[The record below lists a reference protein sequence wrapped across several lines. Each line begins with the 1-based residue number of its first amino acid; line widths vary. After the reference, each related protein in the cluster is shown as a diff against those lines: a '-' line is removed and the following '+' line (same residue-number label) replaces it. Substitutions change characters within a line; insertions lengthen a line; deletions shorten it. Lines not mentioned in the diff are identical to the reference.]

1 MPADHILTYALA
13 MRGGVE
19 AALGRMLPGWLNRG
33 RRVTLILGDEDG
45 QFQDSVPHGVET
57 VVLGHQRY
65 GGLCTV
71 LPGLVDRV
79 RPDIVFCPG
88 NHYTAMAAWTRAR
101 LGGACPPI
109 VAKMSNAVQRGDQ
122 AALIAWGQRQ
132 WLAGH
137 RHFLDALVAMTP
149 ATAREAGSATGL
161 SVAVIPNPPTVL
173 PGTPATRPVS
183 ADRRILGVGR
193 LEPQK
198 RWDRLI
204 TAMTH
209 LPEDVG
215 LTILGEGSLRP
226 ALTAQIAILGLSHR
240 VSLPGHSAN
249 APAAMAAAPV
259 VVLSSD
265 YEGVPGVLRE
275 ALAVGTPVVTTDS
288 SPAVHEI
295 VSHPSLGS
303 IVPRE
308 DVRALAAALN
318 HWLAPVTVRPDPVPQ
333 PGQDSPERYLAL
345 FDSIVAARARRG
357 VVEAG
362 SPEPALL
369 RSADIGFGPRAV
381 AIARRLALRPAL

>member
-19 AALGRMLPGWLNRG
+19 AALGRMLPGWLERG

-45 QFQDSVPHGVET
+45 QFQGGVPLGVET
-57 VVLGHQRY
+57 VTLGHQRY
-65 GGLCTV
+65 GGLCGV
-71 LPGLVDRV
+71 LPAMIARA

-88 NHYTAMAAWTRAR
+88 NHYTAMAAWTRMR
-101 LGGACPPI
+101 LAGACPPI
-109 VAKMSNAVQRGDQ
+109 VAKMSNAVDRGDQ
-122 AALIAWGQRQ
+122 APLIAWGQRQ

-149 ATAREAGSATGL
+149 ATARAAQGATGL
-161 SVAVIPNPPTVL
+161 SVAVIPNPPSMAPCFAAPRPT
-173 PGTPATRPVS
+173 TP
-183 ADRRILGVGR
+183 DRRILGVGR

-209 LPEDVG
+209 LPEDIG

-226 ALTAQIAILGLSHR
+226 ALTAQIQILGLSHR
-240 VSLPGHSAN
+240 VSLPGHSAD
-249 APAAMAAAPV
+249 APAAMAAAQ
-259 VVLSSD
+259 VLALPSD

-295 VSHPSLGS
+295 VSDPSLGT
-303 IVPRE
+303 IVARE
-308 DVRALAAALN
+308 DLGGLVAALR
-318 HWLAPVTVRPDPVPQ
+318 HWLDPVAQRPEPVPQ
-333 PGQDSPERYLAL
+333 PGQDSAERYLAL
-345 FDSIVAARARRG
+345 FDSIVAARARG
-357 VVEAG
+357 VPVAAG
-362 SPEPALL
+362 PLEPALAG
-369 RSADIGFGPRAV
+369 SVDIGFGARAV
-381 AIARRLALRPAL
+381 AVARRLALRPAL

>member
-45 QFQDSVPHGVET
+45 QFQGGVPLGVET
-57 VVLGHQRY
+57 VTLGHQRY
-65 GGLCTV
+65 GGLCRA
-71 LPGLVDRV
+71 LPSAIERV

-101 LGGACPPI
+101 LAGACPPI
-109 VAKMSNAVQRGDQ
+109 VAKMSNAVDRGDQ
-122 AALIAWGQRQ
+122 QPLIAWGQRQ

-137 RHFLDALVAMTP
+137 RLFLDALVAMTP
-149 ATAREAGSATGL
+149 ATARAAQAATGL
-161 SVAVIPNPPTVL
+161 SVAVIPNPPTPLDAVAAPRAAM
-173 PGTPATRPVS
+173 PG
-183 ADRRILGVGR
+183 RRILGVGR

-209 LPEDVG
+209 LPEDIG
-215 LTILGEGSLRP
+215 LTILGEGSLRA
-226 ALTAQIAILGLSHR
+226 ALTAQIEILGLSHR
-240 VSLPGHSAN
+240 VSLPGHSAH
-249 APAAMAAAPV
+249 APAAMAAAQV
-259 VVLSSD
+259 VALPSD

-275 ALAVGTPVVTTDS
+275 ALAVGTPVVSTDS

-295 VSHPSLGS
+295 VSDRAMGT

-308 DVRALAAALN
+308 DLGALVAALR
-318 HWLAPVTVRPDPVPQ
+318 HWLDPVAPRPEPVPQ
-333 PGQDSPERYLAL
+333 PGQDSAERYLAL
-345 FDSIVAARARRG
+345 FDSIVTARTRRALG
-357 VVEAG
+357 ATGGETSSETG
-362 SPEPALL
+362 PLEPALV
-369 RSADIGFGPRAV
+369 G
-381 AIARRLALRPAL
+381 

>member
-1 MPADHILTYALA
+1 
-13 MRGGVE
+13 
-19 AALGRMLPGWLNRG
+19 
-33 RRVTLILGDEDG
+33 
-45 QFQDSVPHGVET
+45 
-57 VVLGHQRY
+57 
-65 GGLCTV
+65 
-71 LPGLVDRV
+71 
-79 RPDIVFCPG
+79 
-88 NHYTAMAAWTRAR
+88 MAAWTRAR

-226 ALTAQIAILGLSHR
+226 ALTAQIEILGLSHR

-259 VVLSSD
+259 VALSSD

-275 ALAVGTPVVTTDS
+275 ALAVGTPS
-288 SPAVHEI
+288 
-295 VSHPSLGS
+295 
-303 IVPRE
+303 
-308 DVRALAAALN
+308 
-318 HWLAPVTVRPDPVPQ
+318 
-333 PGQDSPERYLAL
+333 
-345 FDSIVAARARRG
+345 
-357 VVEAG
+357 
-362 SPEPALL
+362 
-369 RSADIGFGPRAV
+369 
-381 AIARRLALRPAL
+381 